1 MGVCSVCNVIMWLCI
16 HCCFWNEIKSNVLSV
31 LESVYIV
38 QPYLCGINL
47 LTALIIQVMHGMGTA
62 FVLIGY
68 YHEVTLQ
75 LIISVMKF
83 LEWCSCS
90 SLR

>member
-1 MGVCSVCNVIMWLCI
+1 MSVQCVMSSCGCAHIVVFGMRLSPMYYQ
-16 HCCFWNEIKSNVLSV
+16 FWNQCTLFNPI
-31 LESVYIV
+31 
-38 QPYLCGINL
+38 LCDINL

-68 YHEVTLQ
+68 YCEVTLQ